1 VKGEWLHYD
10 LGNFTT
16 AFLTPAAIGSY
27 GVSYSRRLEY
37 DTIRFGVNYSWLGW
51 SGRREVLISP
61 PSFSKTKAPASSG
74 AFFMSDVRNT
84 LASMTPKELEQW
96 EQDLRAAELAL
107 KAAQE
112 MPGGAERIAALKRAG
127 QLRFDAYEKKRAIQ
141 EAIDKESVHPK
152 DER

>member
-1 VKGEWLHYD
+1 
-10 LGNFTT
+10 
-16 AFLTPAAIGSY
+16 
-27 GVSYSRRLEY
+27 
-37 DTIRFGVNYSWLGW
+37 
-51 SGRREVLISP
+51 
-61 PSFSKTKAPASSG
+61 
-74 AFFMSDVRNT
+74 
-84 LASMTPKELEQW
+84 MTPKELEQW

-127 QLRFDAYEKKRAIQ
+127 QLRFDAYEKKRAIR